1 MGLVRATNPIA
12 TALIRRLGD
21 GAGALTRDVTLEI
34 DNLINWVKF
43 APRRI
48 KVDTSVVGNVGAG
61 LDGLH
66 TLSLDTP
73 NRLLTDV
80 DELIVYYGG
89 NFTANDTD
97 KQVQAFFGGTA
108 YESMGL
114 ADIDG
119 ATGWTIQARII
130 RLSSSA
136 VRVNNTLMV
145 NAIHGDSA
153 TPPVM
158 TTFGVSF
165 FGVSR
170 SNDIGGLTL
179 NGAIT
184 MEVKGQG
191 AANDDVKQ
199 NMTSIWLIQQ

>member
-21 GAGALTRDVTLEI
+21 GAGALTRDVTAEI

-48 KVDTSVVGNVGAG
+48 KDDTSVVGNVGAG
-61 LDGLH
+61 LDVLH
-66 TLSLDTP
+66 TFSLDTP
-73 NRLLTDV
+73 NRLLTDG

-136 VRVNNTLMV
+136 VRVRSEEHTSELQSLRHLVCRLLLEKKKKRINT
-145 NAIHGDSA
+145 
-153 TPPVM
+153 
-158 TTFGVSF
+158 
-165 FGVSR
+165 
-170 SNDIGGLTL
+170 
-179 NGAIT
+179 
-184 MEVKGQG
+184 
-191 AANDDVKQ
+191 
-199 NMTSIWLIQQ
+199 